1 MCKATPQQPVCYKMA
16 YATSWPQR
24 PRGQTQHLCSG
35 TPAGPGPGFA
45 GRARGRQPAAQHARC
60 MMPCWCMVQLGV
72 RHAPSASQRRCITR
86 SCLPD
91 SAACSV
97 ALAAPAG
104 PQGHGSDPPQCG
116 YPSARRPPHHEWTSR
131 LGSGARQTAG
141 PQGATA
147 RQGGQREMLRLA
159 AAPAAAARARRAP
172 AACPAPLPPPR

>member
-116 YPSARRPPHHEWTSR
+116 YPSARRPLHRRIGRPQVIANR
-131 LGSGARQTAG
+131 LGNI
-141 PQGATA
+141 
-147 RQGGQREMLRLA
+147 
-159 AAPAAAARARRAP
+159 APAGRDKHSR
-172 AACPAPLPPPR
+172 PLQLQGSTTTR